1 MIVDKTWYDFPAFKI
16 FPINPEILIGNE
28 FEEPSSITS
37 MVILSA
43 FKTED
48 FHMIVNLSEAV
59 GFRFADRFI
68 QQFGDHVMCIPSIT
82 EFMHTHE
89 RLTDE
94 DVKTLNELLQK
105 YISEKIEAKDYNF
118 PLNTFFL
125 NQYFLIVNILRE
137 AYRISDGAIMMM
149 WEDRTEDK
157 DFHNAFNEIL
167 DPKLVYFPY
176 PITKL

>member
-1 MIVDKTWYDFPAFKI
+1 M
-16 FPINPEILIGNE
+16 N
-28 FEEPSSITS
+28 
-37 MVILSA
+37 
-43 FKTED
+43 
-48 FHMIVNLSEAV
+48 
-59 GFRFADRFI
+59 
-68 QQFGDHVMCIPSIT
+68 IPSIK
-82 EFMHTHE
+82 EYMESHDSLNE
-89 RLTDE
+89 E
-94 DVKTLNELLQK
+94 DVLILNKYLQK

-137 AYRISDGAIMMM
+137 AYRISDGMIMMM
-149 WEDRTEDK
+149 WEDRTGDK

>member
-1 MIVDKTWYDFPAFKI
+1 MIVDKTWYDFPVFKI
-16 FPINPEILIGNE
+16 FPINPEILMTNDPNL
-28 FEEPSSITS
+28 PSVI
-37 MVILSA
+37 ILSA
-43 FKTED
+43 FTTED
-48 FHMIVNLSEAV
+48 FRIISNLSEAV
-59 GFRFADRFI
+59 GYAFSNNFI
-68 QQFGDHVMCIPSIT
+68 QQFGKHVMNIPSIK
-82 EFMHTHE
+82 EYMESHDSLNE
-89 RLTDE
+89 E
-94 DVKTLNELLQK
+94 DVLILNKYLQK

-137 AYRISDGAIMMM
+137 AFRISDGAIMMM
-149 WEDRTEDK
+149 WEDRTGDN